1 MVGAVLYR
9 QPRDAALLAFAAA
22 SLTLAVG
29 IAVDR
34 QLSSIAVAGATVL
47 VGIVLRAPRVAWRGL
62 LASVLVVVLFVP
74 IRRFTFP
81 GSLPIQLEPYR
92 LLVGLVLLA
101 WISSL
106 LADPS
111 VRVRRSG
118 LEGPIAVIAIG
129 VFASVVVN
137 PSGVAGVPAE
147 VTKALM
153 FFLSFVLF
161 FYFMVSVVRDWDDVD
176 RIVRLLVGG
185 GAIVAFFALVEYRM
199 RWSLFDQ
206 FAHIPFLQKINLPIE
221 DPRGGRPRPYGSA
234 EHPIALSALL
244 VILLPLTVYL
254 VRRHGRIWWL
264 AAGVLLPAMAATVS
278 RTGVVMLGVTLLA
291 LLWMRPREV
300 WRWLPLLIPLLL
312 MTKVV
317 APGAIGSLRYQ
328 FNPAGGIIA
337 NQSTSRGNVQAG
349 NRLTDVGPVFS
360 DVARKPLFGIGYGVR
375 VRGSTVKTGRVLD
388 DQWLGTLYDTG
399 FVGLLGWFWLVVRY
413 CRRVARSARGDD
425 TPEGW
430 LKVALV
436 ASVLSFAVGMLT
448 FDAFSFIQVTFVFY
462 TLLALGAIIAI
473 APDLSGARS
482 PRRLAAAAPADAGAS
497 G

>member
-1 MVGAVLYR
+1 MLYR

-22 SLTLAVG
+22 SLILAAG
-29 IAVDR
+29 IALDR
-34 QLSSIAVAGATVL
+34 QLSSAALAGATVL
-47 VGIVLRAPRVAWRGL
+47 VGVVLRAPRIAWRGL
-62 LASVLVVVLFVP
+62 LASVLVVVLFIP
-74 IRRFTFP
+74 IRRFEFP
-81 GSLPIQLEPYR
+81 GSLPIALEPYR

-101 WISSL
+101 WIASL
-106 LADPS
+106 LTDPR

-118 LEGPIAVIAIG
+118 LEGPVALITIS
-129 VFASVVVN
+129 VFGSIVVN

-147 VTKALM
+147 VTKAAM

-176 RIVRLLVGG
+176 RIVRLLVLG
-185 GAIVAFFALVEYRM
+185 GAIVAGFALVEYRTS
-199 RWSLFDQ
+199 WSIFDQ

-244 VILLPLTVYL
+244 VILLPLVIYV

-264 AAGVLLPAMAATVS
+264 AAAFLLMGMVSTVS
-278 RTGVVMLGVTLLA
+278 RTGVMMLVVALLS
-291 LLWMRPREV
+291 LLWMRPRQV
-300 WRWLPLLIPLLL
+300 WRWLPLLIPLVLA
-312 MTKVV
+312 TKVV

-337 NQSTSRGNVQAG
+337 NQSTSRGNIQAG
-349 NRLTDVGPVFS
+349 NRLTDIGPVFS
-360 DVARKPLFGIGYGVR
+360 DVARKPVFGIGYGVR

-399 FVGLLGWFWLVVRY
+399 FAGLLGWAWLVVRY
-413 CRRVARSARGDD
+413 CRRVARSARGDT

-430 LKVALV
+430 LKVGLV
-436 ASVLSFAVGMLT
+436 ASVLSFSVGMVT

-473 APDLSGARS
+473 RPDLSGARS
-482 PRRLAAAAPADAGAS
+482 PRSPVAAAPGAAAGS